1 MKGIKANLLIACCS
15 GFDTTFR
22 PKFPIIGANGINLQD
37 KWKDY
42 PVDAYMAVTVA
53 DMPNVSSCLA
63 IFGQC
68 FNP

>member
-1 MKGIKANLLIACCS
+1 MTKVKGADAFHCDRR

-53 DMPNVSSCLA
+53 DMPNVRLVIPA
-63 IFGQC
+63 ERHLT
-68 FNP
+68 

>member
-1 MKGIKANLLIACCS
+1 MSKVKGADALHCDLR

-53 DMPNVSSCLA
+53 DMPNVRFA
-63 IFGQC
+63 ILPRRQTS
-68 FNP
+68 